1 MSEAQVQQRE
11 LVATHIK
18 GPLKQDA
25 LSYLAE
31 RVGHIDRYTEVLHT
45 SRNIM
50 LDRPNSIIIPRGA
63 EQKIELQLRGDTRA
77 EKFIGFEDILYEAS
91 KGAGKQY

>member
-18 GPLKQDA
+18 GPFKQDA
-25 LSYLAE
+25 PSYLAE
-31 RVGHIDRYTEVLHT
+31 RVGLIDRYTEVLHT

-50 LDRPNSIIIPRGA
+50 LDRPNPIIIPRDA
-63 EQKIELQLRGDTRA
+63 EQKIELLLRGDTRA
-77 EKFIGFEDILYEAS
+77 EQFIGFEDILYEGLQRAPE
-91 KGAGKQY
+91 QY